1 MVKRRDCF
9 YTSQNE
15 YVKAPNLCIC
25 LPKPID
31 TYSKNVLSCS
41 HRNKVFEAQASIV
54 PIQPNRS
61 GVF

>member
-31 TYSKNVLSCS
+31 THSKNVLSCS
-41 HRNKVFEAQASIV
+41 HKNKVL
-54 PIQPNRS
+54 
-61 GVF
+61 

>member
-31 TYSKNVLSCS
+31 TYSKTCSLVLTGTKS
-41 HRNKVFEAQASIV
+41 FEAQASIV

>member
-25 LPKPID
+25 LQKPID
-31 TYSKNVLSCS
+31 THLGNVLSCS
-41 HRNKVFEAQASIV
+41 HRNKVL
-54 PIQPNRS
+54 
-61 GVF
+61 

>member
-25 LPKPID
+25 LRKHID
-31 TYSKNVLSCS
+31 KYSNIVVSCYLWKNVL
-41 HRNKVFEAQASIV
+41 
-54 PIQPNRS
+54 
-61 GVF
+61 

>member
-1 MVKRRDCF
+1 MPYTPYGEAPRLL

-41 HRNKVFEAQASIV
+41 HRNKVL
-54 PIQPNRS
+54 
-61 GVF
+61 

>member
-31 TYSKNVLSCS
+31 TY
-41 HRNKVFEAQASIV
+41 
-54 PIQPNRS
+54 
-61 GVF
+61 